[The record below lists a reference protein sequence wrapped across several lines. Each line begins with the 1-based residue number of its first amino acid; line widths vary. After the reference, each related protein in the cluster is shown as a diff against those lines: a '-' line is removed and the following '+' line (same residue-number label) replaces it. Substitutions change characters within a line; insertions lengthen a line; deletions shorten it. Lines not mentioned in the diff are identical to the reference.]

1 MQRQT
6 NFKGFTGMEVQ
17 QVSRTKG
24 LPYELYNTQEEIEKP
39 YLITAVMADRITKTI
54 AIVSLFSALFL
65 IGLNA

>member
-6 NFKGFTGMEVQ
+6 NFSTFNGLEVQ
-17 QVSRTKG
+17 QFSRFTG

-39 YLITAVMADRITKTI
+39 YLITAVIADRITKAI
-54 AIVSLFSALFL
+54 AIVSLFGALFL

>member
-6 NFKGFTGMEVQ
+6 NFRTYSGLEVHQASRFT
-17 QVSRTKG
+17 G

>member
-6 NFKGFTGMEVQ
+6 NFSTYSGLEVHQASRFT
-17 QVSRTKG
+17 G
-24 LPYELYNTQEEIEKP
+24 LPYELYTQEEIEKP